1 MDKKLK
7 KAIQDMI
14 SGLVMLCLGLIMIFV
29 IIPKQIKTRSM
40 LSATASS
47 GVNAR
52 GFPLFSCWIIVI
64 SAVLLVISAL
74 VRLLKLRSE
83 ARRTE
88 EGELS
93 KKSANGKGIRW
104 VDEGR
109 AVLLMLLCALYML
122 LFVKIGYI
130 WATIIVPPLML
141 LLLGGRSWKHFVSVY
156 GFGVVIFILFK
167 FVMKVPLP

>member
-7 KAIQDMI
+7 KAIQDLV
-14 SGLVMLCLGLIMIFV
+14 SGSVLLCFGLIMIFV
-29 IIPKQIKTRSM
+29 IIPKQIKTRSL
-40 LSATASS
+40 LSASASS
-47 GVNAR
+47 GVSSR

-64 SAVLLVISAL
+64 AAVLLVISAL
-74 VRLLKLRSE
+74 VKLLELRRD
-83 ARRTE
+83 AKRTE
-88 EGELS
+88 AEGNPGAT
-93 KKSANGKGIRW
+93 KKGKGVRW

-109 AVLLMLLCALYML
+109 AVLLMLLCAIYML

-141 LLLGGRSWKHFVSVY
+141 LLLGGRNWKSFVSVY
-156 GFGVVIFILFK
+156 GFGIVIFILFK